1 MLIEYLFL
9 KGKDELCSS
18 EKEFVHFLSAN
29 GRLSVDK
36 KTIKFESTDIKY
48 TLSKEDVNGKT
59 KETVFHLTIE
69 ASEEKKQALEEL
81 DSVLRRMNDECGH
94 LFIINTIWNDV
105 ATDYLKQLYPQI
117 VEIEHLLR
125 KIIYR
130 LMIKAVGSAWI
141 EKGIPKE
148 VKDKIEEIENEA
160 KLNNSLRISSN
171 MLILFSL
178 GTSCLLHIR

>member
-59 KETVFHLTIE
+59 KETVFHL
-69 ASEEKKQALEEL
+69 K
-81 DSVLRRMNDECGH
+81 CG
-94 LFIINTIWNDV
+94 LF
-105 ATDYLKQLYPQI
+105 
-117 VEIEHLLR
+117 
-125 KIIYR
+125 
-130 LMIKAVGSAWI
+130 
-141 EKGIPKE
+141 
-148 VKDKIEEIENEA
+148 
-160 KLNNSLRISSN
+160 
-171 MLILFSL
+171 
-178 GTSCLLHIR
+178 